1 MIDFNST
8 SAGRRWYFTYY
19 FMRNILQSGDVFI
32 IDEPAGMLHP
42 SAQQEVLVELQTL
55 AAKGIKVVYSTH
67 SPYMI
72 PNG

>member
-1 MIDFNST
+1 
-8 SAGRRWYFTYY
+8 
-19 FMRNILQSGDVFI
+19 MRNILQSGDVFI